1 MGIEIERKF
10 LVRRLPAE
18 LNRRD
23 GAALRQ
29 GYLIA
34 TETGIELRIRQKKE
48 AFYQTVKMGS
58 GLARTEIEIELTRV
72 QFQQLW
78 PFTAGRRVT
87 KTRFTLPVG
96 AHTAELD
103 CFEGDLAGLT
113 LVEVEFDSV
122 AASTAFDPPDWFGRE
137 VTEDECY
144 KNKHLAVHGA
154 PKSKTKPA

>member
-10 LVRRLPAE
+10 LVRRLPAD
-18 LNRRD
+18 LDRRS
-23 GAALRQ
+23 GAAIRQ

-48 AFYQTVKMGS
+48 TFYQTVKMGA
-58 GLARTEIEIELTRV
+58 GVARTEIEIELNRD

-96 AHTAELD
+96 THTAELD
-103 CFEGDLAGLT
+103 RFEGDLQGLT
-113 LVEVEFDSV
+113 LVEVEFDALADS
-122 AASTAFDPPDWFGRE
+122 AAFDPPDWFGRE
-137 VTEDECY
+137 VTEDERY
-144 KNKHLAVHGA
+144 KNQHLAVHGI
-154 PKSKTKPA
+154 PDPRPT